1 MRGSRSAKGQ
11 EFEIMKKFLKR
22 LSGFILKLI
31 LIVLFFTVGL
41 VLTYKYVNPPF
52 TPLMIMRYFE
62 HGARN
67 AGIQKEWKNY
77 ESISA
82 NMKLAVVAAEDQK
95 FATHRGFDLESIQD
109 AIEDSMDGGELR
121 GASTI
126 SQQTAKNVFLWP
138 GRSWMRKGTEAYFTF
153 LIEAIWGK
161 RRILE
166 VYLNV
171 IETGEGIY
179 GVEKASEIY
188 FGKSVKNLSA
198 EDSALIAA
206 VLPNPMLW
214 SPAEP
219 SEYINR
225 RKMWIT
231 RQMKN
236 LGGDAYLNMIE

>member
-1 MRGSRSAKGQ
+1 
-11 EFEIMKKFLKR
+11 MKRFLRR

-31 LIVLFFTVGL
+31 LIVLLFTVGL
-41 VLTYKYVNPPF
+41 VLTYKYVNPPL
-52 TPLMIMRYFE
+52 TPLMILRYFE
-62 HGARN
+62 HGAKN
-67 AGIQKEWKNY
+67 TGIRKEWKNY
-77 ESISA
+77 ENISA

-109 AIEDSMDGGELR
+109 AIEDRLDGGELR

-171 IETGEGIY
+171 IETGEGVY

-188 FGKSVKNLSA
+188 FGKTAKDLSA
-198 EDSALIAA
+198 EEAALIAA
-206 VLPNPMLW
+206 VLPNPVLM
-214 SPAEP
+214 SPTE
-219 SEYINR
+219 SSRYINR
-225 RKMWIT
+225 RRVWIT
-231 RQMKN
+231 GQMKN
-236 LGGDAYLNMIE
+236 LGGKGYLMQIEE